1 MDASS
6 VVPKVVLL
14 ASSWLN
20 ISLYTLELVLCRR
33 YFLRPNRPLFYRVGV
48 GAFIFFDTLCTLT
61 ICINACFVAL
71 DLTPNAHSVAL
82 QSPMAITVFLTFLSA
97 AVEQAILCHIFFTLT
112 RNAFVSAFLAILVL
126 AHMGLAFASGGLILV
141 LNSELTAALTT
152 GQAAAIT
159 CAATDIFIAIAL
171 GSKVWK
177 LLSPT
182 DVIPAAERYSTFYGL
197 RSPIYPT
204 RDSFTRRFLLLVV
217 SSGLIVASNTLIFMV
232 LLWKHNAAGNLFLT
246 CQGRVYSL
254 TLLANFL
261 VGIHFRRDDDTTDLS
276 TQSRRGPNPSV
287 LTGVVL
293 DVVHGYD
300 TESASH
306 NASRVGAVDSKAPS
320 ACPSHISNLGV
331 ESTGSQLG
339 YRASLRMNSEP

>member
-1 MDASS
+1 MRNVSWSSHSPHSQNLMNASS

-20 ISLYTLELVLCRR
+20 VSLYTLELVLCRR
-33 YFLRPNRPLFYRVGV
+33 YFLRPNRPLLYRVGV
-48 GAFIFFDTLCTLT
+48 GALIFFDTICTLA
-61 ICINACFVAL
+61 ICIDACLVAL

-82 QSPMAITVFLTFLSA
+82 QSPMAITVFSTFLSA
-97 AVEQAILCHIFFTLT
+97 AVEQAILCHLFFTLT
-112 RNAFVSAFLAILVL
+112 RNAFVSAFLAILAL
-126 AHMGLAFASGGLILV
+126 AHMGLAFASGGLILA
-141 LNSELTAALTT
+141 LSSELTAALTT
-152 GQAAAIT
+152 GKAAAMT
-159 CAATDIFIAIAL
+159 CAATDIFIATAL

-177 LLSPT
+177 MLSPT
-182 DVIPAAERYSTFYGL
+182 DVIPAAE
-197 RSPIYPT
+197 
-204 RDSFTRRFLLLVV
+204 SFTRRFLLLVV

-232 LLWKHNAAGNLFLT
+232 LLWTHNAAGNLFLT

-261 VGIHFRRDDDTTDLS
+261 VGIHFRRDDDTTDVS

-287 LTGVVL
+287 LTGVVF

-306 NASRVGAVDSKAPS
+306 NTSRVGAVDSKAPS
-320 ACPSHISNLGV
+320 ARLSYISNLGV
-331 ESTGSQLG
+331 ESTRSQLG
-339 YRASLRMNSEP
+339 YRASPRMNSEP